1 MRREMTMKRTFAMLI
16 ALMMVMS
23 LCLSTAFAET
33 EKRVAKDGAE
43 MQTDDP
49 TMPTRLP
56 PENGTKILL
65 HFGDTVIPGV
75 LNDSETAQALI
86 AKLPYTQHMSRYSHD
101 FCGVTED
108 LPYNEEEEHYGWL
121 NGDIDYATD
130 APYFTILFED
140 QDSSEVYGNQVN
152 IGVITCPL
160 ADIAVLNGSYDVLI
174 ELDPGENSSESEESS
189 GMKMIIGD
197 TAVQVEWENNE
208 SVEALRDLAR
218 GGLTIQMSMY
228 GGFEQV
234 GRIGADLPRN
244 DKQTTTSA
252 GDIVLYSG
260 NQLVVFY
267 GSNSWS
273 YTRLGRITDQSAE
286 ELRELLSHGDVVVS
300 LNAN

>member
-1 MRREMTMKRTFAMLI
+1 MKRTMMILLAILML
-16 ALMMVMS
+16 
-23 LCLSTAFAET
+23 LSVCMTASAESG
-33 EKRVAKDGAE
+33 KRVAKDGAQ

-140 QDSSEVYGNQVN
+140 QDESEIYGSQVN

-160 ADIAVLNGSYDVLI
+160 SDIAALNGSYDVLI
-174 ELDPGENSSESEESS
+174 ELDESEEEEEPMMQ
-189 GMKMIIGD
+189 MKIND
-197 TAVQVEWENNE
+197 TPVTVAWEDNE
-208 SVEALRDLAR
+208 SVSALKELAAND
-218 GGLTIQMSMY
+218 LTIQMSMY

-234 GRIGADLPRN
+234 GSIGQRLPSS
-244 DKQTTTSA
+244 DVQTSTSS
-252 GDIVLYSG
+252 GDIVLYSS

-267 GSNSWS
+267 GSNSWA
-273 YTRLGRITDQSAE
+273 YTRLGHITDKTPE
-286 ELRELLSHGDVVVS
+286 EMRTLLSNGDVTITLSVQ
-300 LNAN
+300 

>member
-1 MRREMTMKRTFAMLI
+1 MKRTMMMILVI
-16 ALMMVMS
+16 LMM
-23 LCLSTAFAET
+23 LSVCMTASAESG
-33 EKRVAKDGAE
+33 KRVAKDGAQ

-140 QDSSEVYGNQVN
+140 QDESEIYGSQVN

-160 ADIAVLNGSYDVLI
+160 ADIAALNGSYDVLI
-174 ELDPGENSSESEESS
+174 ELDESEEEEASMMQ
-189 GMKMIIGD
+189 MKIND
-197 TAVQVEWENNE
+197 TPVMVAWENNE
-208 SVEALRDLAR
+208 SVSALKDLAMS
-218 GGLTIQMSMY
+218 GLTIQMSMY

-234 GRIGADLPRN
+234 GSIGQRLPSH
-244 DKQTTTSA
+244 DVQTSTSA
-252 GDIVLYSG
+252 GDIVLYSS

-273 YTRLGRITDQSAE
+273 YTRLGHITDKTSDE
-286 ELRELLSHGDVVVS
+286 MRMLLSNGDVTITIS
-300 LNAN
+300 MK

>member
-1 MRREMTMKRTFAMLI
+1 MKRTMMMILVI
-16 ALMMVMS
+16 LMM
-23 LCLSTAFAET
+23 LSVCMIASAESG
-33 EKRVAKDGAE
+33 KRVAKDGAQ

-75 LNDSETAQALI
+75 LNDSETARALI

-140 QDSSEVYGNQVN
+140 QDESEIYGSQVN

-160 ADIAVLNGSYDVLI
+160 ADIAALNGSYDVLI
-174 ELDPGENSSESEESS
+174 ELDESEKEEASMMQ
-189 GMKMIIGD
+189 MKIND
-197 TAVQVEWENNE
+197 TPVTVAWEDNE
-208 SVEALRDLAR
+208 SVSALKELAAND
-218 GGLTIQMSMY
+218 LTIQMSMY

-234 GRIGADLPRN
+234 GSIGQRLPSS
-244 DKQTTTSA
+244 DVQTSTSS
-252 GDIVLYSG
+252 GDIVLYSS

-267 GSNSWS
+267 GSNSWA
-273 YTRLGRITDQSAE
+273 YTRLGHITDKTPE
-286 ELRELLSHGDVVVS
+286 EMRTLLSNGDVTITLSVQ
-300 LNAN
+300 

>member
-1 MRREMTMKRTFAMLI
+1 MKRTMMILLAILML
-16 ALMMVMS
+16 
-23 LCLSTAFAET
+23 LSVCMTASAESG
-33 EKRVAKDGAE
+33 KRVAKDGAQ
-43 MQTDDP
+43 MQTDDS

-140 QDSSEVYGNQVN
+140 QDESEIYGSQVN

-160 ADIAVLNGSYDVLI
+160 SDIAALNGSYDVLI
-174 ELDPGENSSESEESS
+174 ELDESEEEEEPMMQ
-189 GMKMIIGD
+189 MKIND
-197 TAVQVEWENNE
+197 TPVTVAWEDNE
-208 SVEALRDLAR
+208 SVSALKELAAND
-218 GGLTIQMSMY
+218 LTIQMSMY

-234 GRIGADLPRN
+234 GSIGQRLPSS
-244 DKQTTTSA
+244 DVQTSTSS
-252 GDIVLYSG
+252 GDIVLYSS

-267 GSNSWS
+267 GSNSWA
-273 YTRLGRITDQSAE
+273 YTRLGRITDKTPE
-286 ELRELLSHGDVVVS
+286 EMRELLGNGDVTIT
-300 LNAN
+300 LTMN

>member
-1 MRREMTMKRTFAMLI
+1 MKRTMMMLLAI
-16 ALMMVMS
+16 LMM
-23 LCLSTAFAET
+23 LSVCMTASAESG
-33 EKRVAKDGAE
+33 KRVAKDGAQ

-75 LNDSETAQALI
+75 LNDSETARALI

-140 QDSSEVYGNQVN
+140 QDESEIYGSQVN

-160 ADIAVLNGSYDVLI
+160 ADIAALNGSYDVLI
-174 ELDPGENSSESEESS
+174 ELDESEEEEEPMMQ
-189 GMKMIIGD
+189 MKIND
-197 TAVQVEWENNE
+197 TPVTVAWEDNE
-208 SVEALRDLAR
+208 SVSALKELAAND
-218 GGLTIQMSMY
+218 LTIQMSMY

-234 GRIGADLPRN
+234 GSIGQRLPSS
-244 DKQTTTSA
+244 DVQTSTSS
-252 GDIVLYSG
+252 GDIVLYSS

-267 GSNSWS
+267 GSNSWA
-273 YTRLGRITDQSAE
+273 YTRLGHITDKTPE
-286 ELRELLSHGDVVVS
+286 EMRTLLSNGDVTITLSVQ
-300 LNAN
+300 

>member
-1 MRREMTMKRTFAMLI
+1 MKRTMKILMAI
-16 ALMMVMS
+16 LMMLS
-23 LCLSTAFAET
+23 LCLTASAET
-33 EKRVAKDGAE
+33 GKRVAKDGAQ
-43 MQTDDP
+43 MQTEDP

-65 HFGDTVIPGV
+65 HFGDMVIPGV

-140 QDSSEVYGNQVN
+140 QDASEIYGSQVN

-160 ADIAVLNGSYDVLI
+160 ADIAALNGSYDVLI
-174 ELDPGENSSESEESS
+174 ELDEREETEPVMQ
-189 GMKMIIGD
+189 MKIGG
-197 TAVQVEWENNE
+197 TPVTVAWEENE
-208 SVEALRDLAR
+208 SVDALKELAA

-234 GRIGADLPRN
+234 GSIGQRLPSS
-244 DKQTTTSA
+244 DVQTSTSS
-252 GDIVLYSG
+252 GDIVLYSS

-267 GSNSWS
+267 GQNSWA
-273 YTRLGRITDQSAE
+273 YTRLGYITDKTPE
-286 ELRELLSHGDVVVS
+286 EMRELLSHGDVTITLTVE
-300 LNAN
+300 

>member
-1 MRREMTMKRTFAMLI
+1 MKHTISFLLAILML
-16 ALMMVMS
+16 
-23 LCLSTAFAET
+23 LSTCMTASAET
-33 EKRVAKDGAE
+33 GMRSAKDGAQ

-86 AKLPYTQHMSRYSHD
+86 ARLPCTQHMDRYSHD

-108 LPYNEEEEHYGWL
+108 LPYREEEKHNGWL

-140 QDSSEVYGNQVN
+140 QDKSEIYGNQVN

-160 ADIAVLNGSYDVLI
+160 AEIAALNGSYDVLI
-174 ELDPGENSSESEESS
+174 ELDKSEEEAKPMMQMKINDTPVAVAWEDNDSVAALKELAQS
-189 GMKMIIGD
+189 G
-197 TAVQVEWENNE
+197 
-208 SVEALRDLAR
+208 LR
-218 GGLTIQMSMY
+218 IQMSMY

-234 GRIGADLPRN
+234 GSIGRRLPSQ
-244 DKQTTTSA
+244 DVQTSTSS

-267 GSNSWS
+267 GSNSWA
-273 YTRLGRITDQSAE
+273 YTRLGHITDKTPEQM
-286 ELRELLSHGDVVVS
+286 RELLDNGDVSVA
-300 LNAN
+300 LAIQ

>member
-1 MRREMTMKRTFAMLI
+1 
-16 ALMMVMS
+16 
-23 LCLSTAFAET
+23 
-33 EKRVAKDGAE
+33 

-86 AKLPYTQHMSRYSHD
+86 AKLPYIQHMSRYSHD

-140 QDSSEVYGNQVN
+140 QDESEIYGSQVN

-160 ADIAVLNGSYDVLI
+160 ADIAALNGSYDVLI
-174 ELDPGENSSESEESS
+174 ELDGSEEEEEPMMQ
-189 GMKMIIGD
+189 MKIND
-197 TAVQVEWENNE
+197 TPVTVAWEDNE
-208 SVEALRDLAR
+208 SVSALKELAAND
-218 GGLTIQMSMY
+218 LTIQMSMY

-234 GRIGADLPRN
+234 GSIGQRLPSS
-244 DKQTTTSA
+244 DVQTSTSS
-252 GDIVLYSG
+252 GDIVLYSS

-267 GSNSWS
+267 GSNSWA
-273 YTRLGRITDQSAE
+273 YTRLGHITDKTPE
-286 ELRELLSHGDVVVS
+286 EMRTLLSNGDVTITLSVQ
-300 LNAN
+300 

>member
-1 MRREMTMKRTFAMLI
+1 MKRVMMFLLAT
-16 ALMMVMS
+16 LMMLS
-23 LCLSTAFAET
+23 LCLIASAESG
-33 EKRVAKDGAE
+33 KRVAKDGAQ

-56 PENGTKILL
+56 PENGTKILM

-108 LPYNEEEEHYGWL
+108 LPYNREEEHYGWL

-140 QDSSEVYGNQVN
+140 QDESEIYGSQVN

-160 ADIAVLNGSYDVLI
+160 ADIAALNGSYDVLI
-174 ELDPGENSSESEESS
+174 ELDESKEEEEPMMQ
-189 GMKMIIGD
+189 MKIND
-197 TAVQVEWENNE
+197 TPVTVAWENNE
-208 SVEALRDLAR
+208 SVSALKELAAD
-218 GGLTIQMSMY
+218 GLTIQMSMY

-234 GRIGADLPRN
+234 GSIGQRLPSS
-244 DKQTTTSA
+244 DVQTSTSS
-252 GDIVLYSG
+252 GDIVLYSS

-267 GSNSWS
+267 GSNSWA
-273 YTRLGRITDQSAE
+273 YTRLGHITDKTPE
-286 ELRELLSHGDVVVS
+286 EMRTLLSNGDVTITLSVQ
-300 LNAN
+300 

>member
-1 MRREMTMKRTFAMLI
+1 MKHVMMFLLAT
-16 ALMMVMS
+16 LMMLS
-23 LCLSTAFAET
+23 LCLIASAESG
-33 EKRVAKDGAE
+33 KRVAKDGAQ

-56 PENGTKILL
+56 PENGTKILM

-108 LPYNEEEEHYGWL
+108 LPYNREEEHYGWL

-140 QDSSEVYGNQVN
+140 QDESEIYGSQVN

-160 ADIAVLNGSYDVLI
+160 ADIAALNGSYDVLI
-174 ELDPGENSSESEESS
+174 ELDESKEEEEPMMQ
-189 GMKMIIGD
+189 MKIND
-197 TAVQVEWENNE
+197 TPVTVAWENNE
-208 SVEALRDLAR
+208 SVSALKELAAD
-218 GGLTIQMSMY
+218 GLTIQMSMY

-234 GRIGADLPRN
+234 GSIGQRLPSS
-244 DKQTTTSA
+244 DVQTSTSS
-252 GDIVLYSG
+252 GDIVLYSS

-267 GSNSWS
+267 GSNSWA
-273 YTRLGRITDQSAE
+273 YTRLGHITDKTPE
-286 ELRELLSHGDVVVS
+286 EMRTLLSNGDVTITLSVQ
-300 LNAN
+300 

>member
-1 MRREMTMKRTFAMLI
+1 MKRTTMMILAI
-16 ALMMVMS
+16 LMM
-23 LCLSTAFAET
+23 LSVCMTASAESG
-33 EKRVAKDGAE
+33 KRVAKDGAQ

-56 PENGTKILL
+56 LENGTKILL

-140 QDSSEVYGNQVN
+140 QDESEIYGSQVN

-160 ADIAVLNGSYDVLI
+160 SDIAALNGSYDVLI
-174 ELDPGENSSESEESS
+174 ELDESEEEEEPMMQ
-189 GMKMIIGD
+189 MKIND
-197 TAVQVEWENNE
+197 TPVTVAWEDNE
-208 SVEALRDLAR
+208 SVSALKELAAND
-218 GGLTIQMSMY
+218 LTIQMSMY

-234 GRIGADLPRN
+234 GSIGQRLPSS
-244 DKQTTTSA
+244 DVQTSTSS
-252 GDIVLYSG
+252 GDIVLYSS

-267 GSNSWS
+267 GSNSWA
-273 YTRLGRITDQSAE
+273 YTRLGHITDKTPE
-286 ELRELLSHGDVVVS
+286 EMRTLLSNGDVTITLSVQ
-300 LNAN
+300 

>member
-1 MRREMTMKRTFAMLI
+1 MTA
-16 ALMMVMS
+16 S
-23 LCLSTAFAET
+23 AESG
-33 EKRVAKDGAE
+33 KRVAKDGAQ

-140 QDSSEVYGNQVN
+140 QDESEIYGSQVN

-160 ADIAVLNGSYDVLI
+160 SDIAALNGSYDVLI
-174 ELDPGENSSESEESS
+174 ELDESEEEEEPMMQ
-189 GMKMIIGD
+189 MKIND
-197 TAVQVEWENNE
+197 TPVTVAWEDNE
-208 SVEALRDLAR
+208 SVSALKELAAND
-218 GGLTIQMSMY
+218 LTIQMSMY

-234 GRIGADLPRN
+234 GSIGQRLPSS
-244 DKQTTTSA
+244 DVQTSTSS

-267 GSNSWS
+267 GSNSWA
-273 YTRLGRITDQSAE
+273 YTRLGHITDKTPE
-286 ELRELLSHGDVVVS
+286 EMRTLLSNGDVTITLSVQ
-300 LNAN
+300 

>member
-1 MRREMTMKRTFAMLI
+1 MKRTTMMILAI
-16 ALMMVMS
+16 LMM
-23 LCLSTAFAET
+23 LSVCMTASAESG
-33 EKRVAKDGAE
+33 KRVAKDGAQ

-56 PENGTKILL
+56 LENGTKILL

-140 QDSSEVYGNQVN
+140 QDESEIYGSQVN

-160 ADIAVLNGSYDVLI
+160 ADIAALNGSYDVLI
-174 ELDPGENSSESEESS
+174 ELDESEEEEETMMQ
-189 GMKMIIGD
+189 MKINN
-197 TAVQVEWENNE
+197 TPVTVAWENNE
-208 SVEALRDLAR
+208 SVAALKELAAND
-218 GGLTIQMSMY
+218 LTIQMSMY

-234 GRIGADLPRN
+234 GSIGQRLPSS
-244 DKQTTTSA
+244 DVQTSTSS
-252 GDIVLYSG
+252 GDIVLYSS

-267 GSNSWS
+267 GSNSWA
-273 YTRLGRITDQSAE
+273 YTRLGHITDKTPE
-286 ELRELLSHGDVVVS
+286 EMRTLLSNGDVTITLSVQ
-300 LNAN
+300 

>member
-1 MRREMTMKRTFAMLI
+1 MKRTMMILLAI
-16 ALMMVMS
+16 LMM
-23 LCLSTAFAET
+23 LSVCMTASAESG
-33 EKRVAKDGAE
+33 KRVAKDGAQ

-140 QDSSEVYGNQVN
+140 QDESEIYGSQVN

-160 ADIAVLNGSYDVLI
+160 SDIAALNGSYDVLI
-174 ELDPGENSSESEESS
+174 ELDESEEEEEPMMQ
-189 GMKMIIGD
+189 MKIND
-197 TAVQVEWENNE
+197 TPVTVAWEDNE
-208 SVEALRDLAR
+208 SVSALKELAAND
-218 GGLTIQMSMY
+218 LTIQMSMY

-234 GRIGADLPRN
+234 GSIGQRLPSS
-244 DKQTTTSA
+244 DVQTSTSS
-252 GDIVLYSG
+252 GDIVLYSS

-267 GSNSWS
+267 GSNSWA
-273 YTRLGRITDQSAE
+273 YTRLGHITDKTPE
-286 ELRELLSHGDVVVS
+286 EMRTLLSNGDVTITLSVQ
-300 LNAN
+300 

>member
-1 MRREMTMKRTFAMLI
+1 MKRTMMILLAILML
-16 ALMMVMS
+16 
-23 LCLSTAFAET
+23 LSVCMTASAESG
-33 EKRVAKDGAE
+33 KRVAKNGAQ

-75 LNDSETAQALI
+75 LNDSETARALI

-108 LPYNEEEEHYGWL
+108 LPYDEEEEHYGWL

-140 QDSSEVYGNQVN
+140 QDESEIYGSQVN

-160 ADIAVLNGSYDVLI
+160 ADIAALNGSYDVLI
-174 ELDPGENSSESEESS
+174 ELDESEEEGAS
-189 GMKMIIGD
+189 MMQMEIND
-197 TAVQVEWENNE
+197 TPVTVAWENNE
-208 SVEALRDLAR
+208 SVAALKELAAN
-218 GGLTIQMSMY
+218 GLTIQMSMY

-234 GRIGADLPRN
+234 GSIGQRLPSS
-244 DKQTTTSA
+244 DVQTSTSS
-252 GDIVLYSG
+252 GDIVLYSS

-267 GSNSWS
+267 GSNSWA
-273 YTRLGRITDQSAE
+273 YTRLGHITDKTPE
-286 ELRELLSHGDVVVS
+286 EMRTLLSNGDVTITIS
-300 LNAN
+300 MK

>member
-1 MRREMTMKRTFAMLI
+1 MKRTMMMILAI
-16 ALMMVMS
+16 LMM
-23 LCLSTAFAET
+23 LSVCMTTSAESG
-33 EKRVAKDGAE
+33 KRVAKDGAQ

-108 LPYNEEEEHYGWL
+108 LPYDEEEEHYGWL

-140 QDSSEVYGNQVN
+140 QDESEIYGSQVN

-160 ADIAVLNGSYDVLI
+160 SDIAALNGSYDVLI
-174 ELDPGENSSESEESS
+174 ELDESEEEEEPMMQ
-189 GMKMIIGD
+189 MKIND
-197 TAVQVEWENNE
+197 TPVTVAWEDNE
-208 SVEALRDLAR
+208 SVSALKELAAND
-218 GGLTIQMSMY
+218 LTIQMSMY

-234 GRIGADLPRN
+234 GSIGQRLPSS
-244 DKQTTTSA
+244 DVQTSTSS
-252 GDIVLYSG
+252 GDIVLYSS

-267 GSNSWS
+267 GSNSWA
-273 YTRLGRITDQSAE
+273 YTRLGHITDKTPE
-286 ELRELLSHGDVVVS
+286 EMRTLLSNGDVTITLSVQ
-300 LNAN
+300 

>member
-1 MRREMTMKRTFAMLI
+1 MKRTMMILLAI
-16 ALMMVMS
+16 LMM
-23 LCLSTAFAET
+23 LSVCMPASAESG
-33 EKRVAKDGAE
+33 KRVAKDGAQ

-65 HFGDTVIPGV
+65 HFGNTVIPGV

-140 QDSSEVYGNQVN
+140 QDASEIYGSQVN

-160 ADIAVLNGSYDVLI
+160 ANIAALNGSYDVLI
-174 ELDPGENSSESEESS
+174 ELDESEEEEASM
-189 GMKMIIGD
+189 MKMKIND
-197 TAVQVEWENNE
+197 TPVTVAWEDNE
-208 SVEALRDLAR
+208 SVAALKDLAMN
-218 GGLTIQMSMY
+218 GLTIQMSMY

-234 GRIGADLPRN
+234 GSIGRHLPSS
-244 DKQTTTSA
+244 DVQTSTSS
-252 GDIVLYSG
+252 GDIVLYSS

-267 GSNSWS
+267 GSNSWA
-273 YTRLGRITDQSAE
+273 YTRLGHITDKTPE
-286 ELRELLSHGDVVVS
+286 EMQALLSNGDVTITLS
-300 LNAN
+300 A

>member
-1 MRREMTMKRTFAMLI
+1 MKRTMMMILVI
-16 ALMMVMS
+16 LMMLSV
-23 LCLSTAFAET
+23 CLTASAESG
-33 EKRVAKDGAE
+33 KRVAKDGAQ

-56 PENGTKILL
+56 LENGTKILL

-140 QDSSEVYGNQVN
+140 QDESEIYGSQVN

-160 ADIAVLNGSYDVLI
+160 ADIAALNGSYDVLI
-174 ELDPGENSSESEESS
+174 ELGESEEEEETMMQ
-189 GMKMIIGD
+189 MKINN
-197 TAVQVEWENNE
+197 TPVTVAWENNE
-208 SVEALRDLAR
+208 SVAALKELAAN
-218 GGLTIQMSMY
+218 GLTIQMSMY

-234 GRIGADLPRN
+234 GSIGQRLPSS
-244 DKQTTTSA
+244 DVQTSTSS
-252 GDIVLYSG
+252 GDIVLYSS

-267 GSNSWS
+267 GSNSWA
-273 YTRLGRITDQSAE
+273 YTRLGHITDKTPE
-286 ELRELLSHGDVVVS
+286 EMRTLLSNGDVTITLSVQ
-300 LNAN
+300 

>member
-1 MRREMTMKRTFAMLI
+1 MKRVMMFLLAT
-16 ALMMVMS
+16 LMMLS
-23 LCLSTAFAET
+23 LCLIASAESG
-33 EKRVAKDGAE
+33 KRVAKDGAQ

-56 PENGTKILL
+56 PENGTKILM

-108 LPYNEEEEHYGWL
+108 LPYNREEEHYGWL

-140 QDSSEVYGNQVN
+140 QDESEIYGSQVN

-160 ADIAVLNGSYDVLI
+160 ADIAALNGSYDVLI
-174 ELDPGENSSESEESS
+174 ELDESKEEEEPMMQ
-189 GMKMIIGD
+189 MKIND
-197 TAVQVEWENNE
+197 TPVTVAWENNE
-208 SVEALRDLAR
+208 SVSALKELAAD
-218 GGLTIQMSMY
+218 GLTIQMSMY

-234 GRIGADLPRN
+234 GSIGQRLPSS
-244 DKQTTTSA
+244 DVQTSTSS
-252 GDIVLYSG
+252 GDIVLYSS

-267 GSNSWS
+267 GSNSWA
-273 YTRLGRITDQSAE
+273 YTRLGHITDKTPE
-286 ELRELLSHGDVVVS
+286 EMRTLLSNGDVTINLSVQ
-300 LNAN
+300 